1 MSDVEVQLIIG
12 AKIVAV
18 RPLTARELDRE
29 GWLGLAQPRQ
39 IAAGVVVE
47 LDNGMTLY
55 PATDRDGTEPGVLML
70 YDPRAG
76 TGESFW
82 LRPKPRGES

>member
-29 GWLGLAQPRQ
+29 GWLGLAHPHQ
-39 IAAGVVVE
+39 IAAGVVIE

-70 YDPRAG
+70 HDPRVGA
-76 TGESFW
+76 GESFW
-82 LRPKPRGES
+82 LRPKPREG

>member
-1 MSDVEVQLIIG
+1 MSDVEVQLLVG

-18 RPLTARELDRE
+18 RPLTGGELDRE
-29 GWLGLAQPRQ
+29 GWFGQVHPGQ
-39 IAAGVVVE
+39 IAESVVIE

>member
-1 MSDVEVQLIIG
+1 MVDVEVQMIIG

-18 RPLTARELDRE
+18 RPLTAGELDRE
-29 GWLGLAQPRQ
+29 GWRGLAHPRQ
-39 IAAGVVVE
+39 IASAVVLE

-76 TGESFW
+76 AGESFW
-82 LRPKPRGES
+82 LRLKPREEL

>member
-29 GWLGLAQPRQ
+29 GWLG
-39 IAAGVVVE
+39 G
-47 LDNGMTLY
+47 G
-55 PATDRDGTEPGVLML
+55 GG
-70 YDPRAG
+70 
-76 TGESFW
+76 
-82 LRPKPRGES
+82 